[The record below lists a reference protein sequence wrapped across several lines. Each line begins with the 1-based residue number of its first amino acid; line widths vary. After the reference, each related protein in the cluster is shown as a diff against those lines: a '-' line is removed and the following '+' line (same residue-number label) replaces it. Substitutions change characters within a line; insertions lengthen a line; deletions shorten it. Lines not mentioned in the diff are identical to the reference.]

1 MALASRKSRIRLS
14 FALANERGQMPA
26 LLTRS
31 LGKGS
36 LKAIRYIH
44 RTPWRGASS
53 GLYPPTEDVRFG
65 LSIVNPEPWARSRD
79 GSWAAPSRASANAGL
94 PRKQKDQRVRFTAP
108 RTAYGCLAPW

>member
-44 RTPWRGASS
+44 RTQWRGASS
-53 GLYPPTEDVRFG
+53 GLYLPAENVRRTSG
-65 LSIVNPEPWARSRD
+65 VCQSWTVGIPSGRKCYREPNARVVLGHRTNPLARES
-79 GSWAAPSRASANAGL
+79 AARGEQVA
-94 PRKQKDQRVRFTAP
+94 RI
-108 RTAYGCLAPW
+108 